1 MCSKAALQAFPT
13 CCNGRAADL
22 AEPSAGWLAH
32 GLSVKHSSA
41 EGAEEVCEARMETS
55 HGAQGLLTEVPWQVM
70 AEMCH
75 VAFTFKSLP
84 LPLKWQQPSP
94 IIRNKYQNK
103 DTPSQS
109 DEEQSPTSE

>member
-1 MCSKAALQAFPT
+1 
-13 CCNGRAADL
+13 
-22 AEPSAGWLAH
+22 
-32 GLSVKHSSA
+32 
-41 EGAEEVCEARMETS
+41 METS

-84 LPLKWQQPSP
+84 LPLKWQHPSP

-109 DEEQSPTSE
+109 DKEQAPTSLNGNKTNQKLIITDGSIN